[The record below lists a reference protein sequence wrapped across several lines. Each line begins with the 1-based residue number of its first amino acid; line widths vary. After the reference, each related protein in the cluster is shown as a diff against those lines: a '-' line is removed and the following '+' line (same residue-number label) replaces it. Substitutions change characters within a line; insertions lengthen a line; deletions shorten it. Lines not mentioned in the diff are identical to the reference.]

1 MFARFKYGCLEAMKR
16 LSLSCLWLLLSGAIL
31 LVPLPARAQEF
42 AARSHKV
49 AEGDSI
55 RGLLLKY
62 GCVSSMLD
70 YSRAREAFGKLNP
83 GLFHS
88 ALLTPGATVQV
99 PESKPGKGE
108 RCLPFEE
115 LRIVRVDFE
124 TTPGAEHVR
133 IHLDGPVLPDVFVLK
148 QTPPVRVVCDFDG
161 TLPQAGLVREMPVEG
176 RIVRKI
182 RIGHEDKPFKRA
194 RVVMEVEESLAGRIE
209 QEFFEKESLFVVT
222 VFEGAPN

>member
-1 MFARFKYGCLEAMKR
+1 MLARFKNGCLEAMKR
-16 LSLSCLWLLLSGAIL
+16 SSLLCLWFLLSGAIL

-49 AEGDSI
+49 VEGDTI

-70 YSRAREAFGKLNP
+70 YSRAREEFSKLNP

-88 ALLTPGATVQV
+88 ALLAPGSSVQV
-99 PESKPGKGE
+99 PELKSGKGKG
-108 RCLPFEE
+108 CLPFDE

-148 QTPPVRVVCDFDG
+148 QTHPVRVVCDFDG
-161 TLPQAGLVREMPVEG
+161 TLPQAGLVRELPVEG
-176 RIVRKI
+176 RVVRKI

-194 RVVMEVEESLAGRIE
+194 RVVMEVEEPLAGRIE
-209 QEFFEKESLFVVT
+209 QEFFERESLFVIK
-222 VFEGAPN
+222 VFEGSPN

>member
-1 MFARFKYGCLEAMKR
+1 MKR
-16 LSLSCLWLLLSGAIL
+16 SSLLCLWFLLLGAIL
-31 LVPLPARAQEF
+31 LAPRPARAQEF
-42 AARSHKV
+42 ATRSHKV
-49 AEGDSI
+49 VEGDTI

-70 YSRAREAFGKLNP
+70 YSRAREAFAKLNP

-88 ALLTPGATVQV
+88 ALLAPGSSVQV
-99 PESKPGKGE
+99 PELKSGKGKG
-108 RCLPFEE
+108 CLPFDE

-133 IHLDGPVLPDVFVLK
+133 IHLDGPTLPDVFVLR
-148 QTPPVRVVCDFDG
+148 QTIPVRVVCDFDG

-176 RIVRKI
+176 RIVHRI

-209 QEFFEKESLFVVT
+209 QEFFERESLFVIT
-222 VFEGAPN
+222 VFEGSPN